1 MNVSYRGLVA
11 VSNIIQRFA
20 PVAAPYA
27 MLVGPYEERR
37 LRPCLRCLYEA
48 ATPKRGHRTGGPA
61 GDGSYPIGDDNAVG
75 GVRLGRGSAPAPR
88 HGEGP
93 PIISGSAALQ
103 VMSVSPRSWRWAA
116 SRR

>member
-37 LRPCLRCLYEA
+37 LRPCLRYLYEA
-48 ATPKRGHRTGGPA
+48 ATPKRGHRTGRPA

-75 GVRLGRGSAPAPR
+75 GGPARPGLGPGTQARR
-88 HGEGP
+88 R
-93 PIISGSAALQ
+93 AADHFGIKR
-103 VMSVSPRSWRWAA
+103 PFR
-116 SRR
+116 